1 MVDRETQPLLSKLC
15 KSDTNSKVPH
25 HKYYDHIIF
34 CCRQVYLQHKA
45 VVLILVWTMIVG
57 ELLAFEQLLI
67 GGFIENYVPL
77 NFSSKG
83 SSQFA
88 NSVSSPLAFFYAILA
103 VIAMFYP
110 LGGFLADVYCGRFK
124 MVMIG
129 LGFLVFSF
137 STLIVIL
144 IWLGTITILD
154 HHNLKP
160 LLQEYAFKKVA
171 PVYFIGF
178 GTLCLSAFGVVA
190 FQANFIQLG
199 LDQLMD
205 TPSRGLSIFIHL
217 AVWANVLGT
226 TFMDVGGALLECAT
240 LQITVRIAWNVLPI
254 LIVFSIPFLLI
265 ITCCKRQWFYTEPG
279 HRNPYQNVLKVLNFA
294 RKYKYPLQRSAFTYC
309 DDERPSRIDF
319 AKSRYGGPF
328 TTEQVEDVKAFLR
341 ILTLLLSLG
350 TTFVMEVPTSYIGF
364 KTFGLHTGNRED
376 FKYRCKIW
384 AIFESSALRYTIASI
399 FLPIYTFIVLRSYR
413 ISIITRL
420 HAGLVLYILG
430 TVSMLAID
438 LAGHLHSVDDLG
450 TGSHCMFTYTRVN
463 SAHALTYPILKMH
476 WGVLIAPNILLA
488 MGPPIIMATV
498 LEFISAQSPHS
509 MKGLLIGAFF
519 AIKGFFQLIS
529 SIALVPIS
537 LDSIWSKGGIRE
549 HPPVTNCC
557 FIYFLFTIVV
567 ALFGF
572 IVFSIM
578 AKRYKYRER
587 DDRPYDQSVVEE
599 IFHRRNLMRSPTPDY
614 EDLDS

>member
-1 MVDRETQPLLSKLC
+1 MVDHDTQPLLSTLR
-15 KSDTNSKVPH
+15 KSDTNSKIPH
-25 HKYYDHIIF
+25 RKYCGDIRF
-34 CCRQVYLQHKA
+34 CCRQIYLQHKA

-57 ELLAFEQLLI
+57 ELLALEQLLI
-67 GGFIENYVPL
+67 GAFIENYVPL
-77 NFSSKG
+77 SNKANDYFT
-83 SSQFA
+83 
-88 NSVSSPLAFFYAILA
+88 NSVSSQLAFVYAILA

-129 LGFLVFSF
+129 LGFLTFSF
-137 STLIVIL
+137 SSLIVVFVWFGI
-144 IWLGTITILD
+144 ITKFG
-154 HHNLKP
+154 HHSFK
-160 LLQEYAFKKVA
+160 LLREYPFKEVA

-178 GTLCLSAFGVVA
+178 GTYCLSAFGIVA
-190 FQANFIQLG
+190 FQANSIQLG

-226 TFMDVGGALLECAT
+226 TLMDIGGALLECPT
-240 LQITVRIAWNVLPI
+240 SQITVRIAFSVLPI
-254 LIVFSIPFLLI
+254 LSVFSIPFLLI
-265 ITCCKRQWFYTEPG
+265 ITCCKRQWFYTESG
-279 HRNPYQNVLKVLNFA
+279 HRNPYRNVLKVLNFA
-294 RKYKYPLQRSAFTYC
+294 RKHKYPLQRSAFTYC

-328 TTEQVEDVKAFLR
+328 TTEKVEDVKAFLR
-341 ILTLLLSLG
+341 ILTLLLGLG
-350 TTFVMEVPTSYIGF
+350 ATFVMDVPTSYIGF

-376 FKYRCKIW
+376 FINRCKIW

-399 FLPIYTFIVLRSYR
+399 FLPIYTFIVLRTYR

-420 HAGLVLYILG
+420 YVGLILYILG

-438 LAGHLHSVDDLG
+438 LAGHLHSVDDQG
-450 TGSHCMFTYTRVN
+450 SGSHCMFTYTRAN
-463 SAHALTYPILKMH
+463 DAHALTYPILKMH
-476 WGVLIAPNILLA
+476 WGVLILPNILLA
-488 MGPPIIMATV
+488 MGPPIIMAAV

-557 FIYFLFTIVV
+557 FTYFLFTIVV
-567 ALFGF
+567 TLFGF

-614 EDLDS
+614 EDLDA

>member
-1 MVDRETQPLLSKLC
+1 MVDRETQPLLSTLR
-15 KSDTNSKVPH
+15 KSDTNSKISH
-25 HKYYDHIIF
+25 HKYCSDIRF
-34 CCRQVYLQHKA
+34 RCRQVYLQHKA

-57 ELLAFEQLLI
+57 ELLALEQLLI
-67 GGFIENYVPL
+67 GGFIDGYVPL
-77 NFSSKG
+77 SNNGNKYFV
-83 SSQFA
+83 
-88 NSVSSPLAFFYAILA
+88 NSVSSPLAFVYAILA

-137 STLIVIL
+137 FTLIVL
-144 IWLGTITILD
+144 VVWFGTKLD
-154 HHNLKP
+154 HLKP
-160 LLQEYAFKKVA
+160 LLEEYTFKEVA
-171 PVYFIGF
+171 PFYFIGF
-178 GTLCLSAFGVVA
+178 GTLCLSAFGIVA
-190 FQANFIQLG
+190 FKANSIQLG

-205 TPSRGLSIFIHL
+205 APSSTLTIFIHL
-217 AVWANVLGT
+217 AVWTNNLGT
-226 TFMDVGGALLECAT
+226 TLMGISGAVAQCPTLL
-240 LQITVRIAWNVLPI
+240 ITNRIAWNVLPI

-279 HRNPYQNVLKVLNFA
+279 HRNPYRNVLKVLNFA
-294 RKYKYPLQRSAFTYC
+294 RKHKYPLQRSAFTYC

-341 ILTLLLSLG
+341 IFTLLLSLG
-350 TTFVMEVPTSYIGF
+350 ATFMMEVPTSYIGF

-376 FKYRCKIW
+376 FISRCKIW

-399 FLPIYTFIVLRSYR
+399 FIPIYTFIVLRSYR

-420 HAGLVLYILG
+420 HAGLLLYILG

-450 TGSHCMFTYTRVN
+450 TGSHCMFTYTRAN
-463 SAHALTYPILKMH
+463 NAHALTYPILKMH
-476 WGVLIAPNILLA
+476 WGVLIVPNVLLA

-509 MKGLLIGAFF
+509 MKGLLIGVFF

-537 LDSIWSKGGIRE
+537 SDSIWSKGGIRE

-557 FIYFLFTIVV
+557 FTYFLFTIVF

-572 IVFSIM
+572 IMFSIM
-578 AKRYKYRER
+578 VKRYKYRER

-614 EDLDS
+614 EDLDI